1 MLKQPTMGQGSKRQR
16 GVVLFIALIL
26 LLVLTS
32 LGVVLARMQMVE
44 ERMAGNE
51 NNHQLAFQA
60 AEAAL
65 RAAED
70 DLGTG
75 VYANAQFAAN
85 TGGLY
90 QLWAEPTM
98 LAAPFD
104 SIVNTVNWNDPTVT
118 LPYRGPPL
126 TGIPA
131 NAQQPTVVIEM
142 LPAVTIPSCSSGAG
156 SPGSVF
162 RITARAVGGDGTSQ
176 TTLQSVY
183 FRC

>member
-1 MLKQPTMGQGSKRQR
+1 MFAHRNNRSSSRPQR
-16 GVVLFIALIL
+16 GVVLFFALIL

-32 LGVVLARMQMVE
+32 LGVVVARMQMVE

-51 NNHQLAFQA
+51 ENHQLAFQA

-70 DLGTG
+70 DIGTG
-75 VYANAQFAAN
+75 VYSNAQFASN

-90 QLWAEPTM
+90 RLWTEPTM
-98 LAAPFD
+98 TAPPYDSVVNSIDWSDTAA
-104 SIVNTVNWNDPTVT
+104 T

-126 TGIPA
+126 AGMPL

-142 LPAVTIPSCSSGAG
+142 LPSVIISSC
-156 SPGSVF
+156 PGSLSSAVF
-162 RITARAVGGDGTSQ
+162 RITAHAVGGDASAQ
-176 TTLQSVY
+176 ATLQSVF

>member
-1 MLKQPTMGQGSKRQR
+1 MLNQRTVRRLPGRQQ
-16 GVVLFIALIL
+16 GVVLFVALIL
-26 LLVLTS
+26 LLVLTT
-32 LGVVLARMQMVE
+32 LGVTLARMQMVE

-51 NNHQLAFQA
+51 DNHQLAFQA

-75 VYANAQFAAN
+75 IYANAQFAAN

-90 QLWAEPTM
+90 QIWTEPTM
-98 LAAPFD
+98 TAPPHD
-104 SIVNTVNWNDPTVT
+104 SIASSVNWADPAAT

-142 LPAVTIPSCSSGAG
+142 LPPVTIPSCSSGAG

-162 RITARAVGGDGTSQ
+162 RITAHAFGGDGSAQ
-176 TTLQSVY
+176 ATLQSVY